1 MSRQPGAI
9 VVAMSLLAVLGA
21 GCGSST
27 EPGEP
32 PVALVGSWTYEGSQ
46 VSPASATL
54 EGTLEITRQIGQRME
69 GSLDVIESAAGEGR
83 RLTGLLNGLALDAVT
98 VDFDVSIDG
107 VARRHVAEVR
117 GDSIIGAWIEVRTGG
132 SSGTFIATRPELP

>member
-1 MSRQPGAI
+1 MPRPSFTIALAI
-9 VVAMSLLAVLGA
+9 PVLALLGA
-21 GCGSST
+21 ACGSGT

-32 PVALVGSWTYEGSQ
+32 PVALIGSWFYEGSQ
-46 VSPASATL
+46 VSPTSATL
-54 EGTLEITRQIGQRME
+54 EGTLEIERQVGQRME
-69 GSLDVIESAAGEGR
+69 GSLDVIESAAGDGR

-117 GDSIIGAWIEVRTGG
+117 GDSIVGAWIEVRAGG
-132 SSGTFIATRPELP
+132 SSGTFTAARTEAP